1 MSDEGIVFV
10 AINYRLGALG
20 FLSSPEVQQDGALNA
35 GLLDQRLALEWVQTN
50 IHLFGGSPEKVTVI
64 GESAGGGAA
73 LLHLTSYGGEV
84 GSTPFS
90 QVIVQSPAFPPTYVD
105 ADTTYG
111 NFLALS
117 NVSSLSEAR
126 ELTSE
131 QVMEANAQQ
140 ISAGPQTTY
149 TYGPVVD
156 GLIVP
161 GPPHQLFQDGKFDTS
176 VKVLASHNSFEGSFC
191 KQCFVPSSLSIF

>member
-1 MSDEGIVFV
+1 MVFV
-10 AINYRLGALG
+10 AVNYRLGALG
-20 FLSSPEVQQDGALNA
+20 FLSSPEVQQDGDLNA

-50 IHLFGGSPEKVTVI
+50 IHLFGGSPDKVTVI

-84 GSTPFS
+84 GSAPFS
-90 QVIVQSPAFPPTYVD
+90 QLIVQSPAFPPTFVD
-105 ADTTYG
+105 AEATYDD
-111 NFLALS
+111 FLTLL
-117 NVSSLSEAR
+117 NVSTLEEAR
-126 ELTSE
+126 TLSSE
-131 QVMEANAQQ
+131 EMIVANARQ
-140 ISAGPQTTY
+140 ISAGSQTTY

-161 GPPHQLFQDGKFDTS
+161 GPPHQLFKTGKFDNS

-191 KQCFVPSSLSIF
+191 K